1 MQHLIDLDTEYD
13 MQEKEE
19 NEALD
24 KENELILDIHRSEVS
39 EGIVVTDHM
48 TTIQLKVSPF
58 DGSVAPVPS
67 MILFDSLDAH
77 FHDKEFEVREL
88 LYFEY
93 GEIWFDGNTETKGAR
108 IMQTELKDTPYED
121 IRGTGEYLIE
131 AVRIKDHVLI
141 RIHGSNHIAEV
152 IAALP
157 DWCGIVPILSFTHQM
172 MKR

>member
-58 DGSVAPVPS
+58 DESVAPVPS

-77 FHDKEFEVREL
+77 FHDKEFEEKK
-88 LYFEY
+88 
-93 GEIWFDGNTETKGAR
+93 GNVVTVTTENQGIAIKSVTTILAETG
-108 IMQTELKDTPYED
+108 D
-121 IRGTGEYLIE
+121 IYAALTGDQCAITN
-131 AVRIKDHVLI
+131 I
-141 RIHGSNHIAEV
+141 RIHS
-152 IAALP
+152 
-157 DWCGIVPILSFTHQM
+157 
-172 MKR
+172 